1 MNRKI
6 LFIVLALLTFT
17 LSNSQS
23 SKNFID
29 QPYLELVGTSE
40 TEIVPD
46 EIYVRIVLNENDK
59 RGKQSIEE
67 QENIMINKLKS
78 IGVDVDNCLKVMDL
92 EGYYQRK
99 FLSSNEVVKIKSY
112 ELLVSDGKLLGEV
125 FKTLD
130 EIEISNASIVRISH
144 SRIDELT
151 RKNKIEAIKIAK
163 SKAEDYALALDQEIG
178 KAIHIE
184 ELQGMNHLVSNQSN
198 TFTANGTI
206 RYKEEYSQIPLR
218 KITIK
223 SSIQVKFILN

>member
-78 IGVDVDNCLKVMDL
+78 IGIDVDNCLTVLDL

-184 ELQGMNHLVSNQSN
+184 ELQGMNHIVSNQSN
-198 TFTANGTI
+198 TFGSNGTI